1 VEASPGSRSVYDR
14 NAEARMDG
22 IWKGLVVSV
31 IVFQLVLT
39 YCVLKLADYAVWLH
53 FNTADVNHGLLD
65 TSPGVEVA
73 WTLGVTFA
81 ILLVVNSVRAQRLL
95 TRSGS

>member
-1 VEASPGSRSVYDR
+1 
-14 NAEARMDG
+14 MDG

-39 YCVLKLADYAVWLH
+39 YCVLKLADYAIWLH
-53 FNTADVNHGLLD
+53 FDRPDASRGLLD

-81 ILLVVNSVRAQRLL
+81 ILLVANSLRAQRLL